1 LKRVE
6 ESISLLLCW
15 SSRSTTLTSLNY
27 YNPPQERLQGI
38 GINTFEQIAAMTGS
52 IEGNVNEAIEYFPGR
67 VKRDEWALQAREFA
81 AKKAKKATR
90 GKKRRA

>member
-1 LKRVE
+1 VIGRAAE
-6 ESISLLLCW
+6 PDD
-15 SSRSTTLTSLNY
+15 LTVVKGIG
-27 YNPPQERLQGI
+27 PFIQERLQGI